1 MTRQWM
7 ISVGRALIDL
17 DDSELVAAGGRMLV
31 CAAEARAFF
40 RSILAESTSGIA
52 TTTEAL
58 QGMAD

>member
-17 DDSELVAAGGRMLV
+17 DDPELVAAGGRMLA

-40 RSILAESTSGIA
+40 RSIRADSAIGVT